1 MAVKITNNTI
11 IIGLVVQPS
20 DFTGLVKHHPVKL
33 SEIRELEHKASD
45 LRAAG
50 FPEEQLASFIER
62 VCRFG
67 NFPGI
72 AGRVLKRND
81 LSVIRSQFVSAAN
94 ALNSDVPDVQGA
106 LREINKIRGLGKP
119 SFASKHLRFL
129 RPEVCPVLDRTISKH
144 LQYPLDEYGYKQF
157 SDDCLRIAETLQQH
171 GVSNPMGR
179 ESGKWFAADVEMALF
194 QYLREPSSSIALLT
208 RNFVYGEWRNGDTL
222 LPRLYSEH
230 QGQRLRLFGASFGQR
245 TGPGIG

>member
-1 MAVKITNNTI
+1 MAVEITNKTI
-11 IIGLVVQPS
+11 IIGLVLQPS
-20 DFTGLVKHHPVKL
+20 DFTRLVKHHLDEV
-33 SEIRELEHKASD
+33 ENTRELEHEASR
-45 LRAAG
+45 LCAAD
-50 FPEEQLASFIER
+50 FAEEQLTSFIR
-62 VCRFG
+62 GVCKWG
-67 NFPGI
+67 NYPGI
-72 AGRVLKRND
+72 AGRVLKSKNNT
-81 LSVIRSQFVSAAN
+81 LPVIQRQFISATN
-94 ALNSDVPDVQGA
+94 ALNSDIPDVQGA
-106 LREINKIRGLGKP
+106 LREINQIRGLGRP

-129 RPEVCPVLDRTISKH
+129 RPDVCPVLDRTISKH

-222 LPRLYSEH
+222 LPWLYLEH
-230 QGQRLRLFGASFGQR
+230 
-245 TGPGIG
+245 

>member
-1 MAVKITNNTI
+1 MAVKITDNTI
-11 IIGLVVQPS
+11 IIGLVLQPS
-20 DFTGLVKHHPVKL
+20 DFTRLVKHHPVKL

-72 AGRVLKRND
+72 AGKVLKNNKLPEIQRRFRRATD
-81 LSVIRSQFVSAAN
+81 
-94 ALNSDVPDVQGA
+94 ALNSDIPDVQGA
-106 LREINKIRGLGKP
+106 LREINQIKGLGRP

-129 RPEVCPVLDRTISKH
+129 RPDVCPVLDSIISKN
-144 LQYPLDEYGYKQF
+144 LGYALDRHGYKQF
-157 SDDCLRIAETLQQH
+157 SDDCLRIAETLEQH
-171 GVSNPMGR
+171 GVANPMDR

-194 QYLREPSSSIALLT
+194 TYLRKGHCRFLDCLT
-208 RNFVYGEWRNGDTL
+208 TSELCHGE
-222 LPRLYSEH
+222 
-230 QGQRLRLFGASFGQR
+230 
-245 TGPGIG
+245 

>member
-1 MAVKITNNTI
+1 MSVKIAKNTI
-11 IIGLVVQPS
+11 IIGVVLQPS
-20 DFTGLVKHHPVKL
+20 DFTGLVNDHLGRVRVPKT
-33 SEIRELEHKASD
+33 RELEHEASD
-45 LRAAG
+45 LRDDG
-50 FPEEQLASFIER
+50 FPEEQLEKFIRNVCVWGNYLAIAYKVFKNNER
-62 VCRFG
+62 SAIQKRFS
-67 NFPGI
+67 N
-72 AGRVLKRND
+72 AT
-81 LSVIRSQFVSAAN
+81 N
-94 ALNSDVPDVQGA
+94 ALSSDIPDVQGA
-106 LREINKIRGLGKP
+106 LREIKQIYGLGT

-129 RPEVCPVLDRTISKH
+129 RPDVCPVLDRTISKH

-222 LPRLYSEH
+222 LPWLYLEH
-230 QGQRLRLFGASFGQR
+230 
-245 TGPGIG
+245 

>member
-11 IIGLVVQPS
+11 IIGVVLQPS
-20 DFTGLVKHHPVKL
+20 DFTKLVKHHPVRL
-33 SEIRELEHKASD
+33 SDTRELEQEASC

-50 FPEEQLASFIER
+50 FPEERLASFIR
-62 VCRFG
+62 KVCKWG
-67 NFPGI
+67 GYAGI
-72 AGRVLKRND
+72 AGKVLKNNTLPMIQR
-81 LSVIRSQFVSAAN
+81 RFVNATN
-94 ALNSDVPDVQGA
+94 ALNSDTPDVQGA
-106 LREINKIRGLGKP
+106 LREINQIKGLGRP

-129 RPEVCPVLDRTISKH
+129 RPDVCPVLDRTISKH

-222 LPRLYSEH
+222 LPWLYLEH
-230 QGQRLRLFGASFGQR
+230 
-245 TGPGIG
+245 

>member
-1 MAVKITNNTI
+1 MAVEITNKTI
-11 IIGLVVQPS
+11 IIGLVLQPS
-20 DFTGLVKHHPVKL
+20 DFTKLVKHHLDNVPDT
-33 SEIRELEHKASD
+33 RELEHEASR
-45 LRAAG
+45 LCATG
-50 FPEEQLASFIER
+50 FAEEQLASFIR
-62 VCRFG
+62 KVCKWG
-67 NFPGI
+67 NYPGI
-72 AGRVLKRND
+72 AGRVLKHND
-81 LSVIRSQFVSAAN
+81 LSTIRGRFISAIN
-94 ALNSDVPDVQGA
+94 ALNSDIPDVQGA
-106 LREINKIRGLGKP
+106 LREINQIWGLGRP

-129 RPEVCPVLDRTISKH
+129 RPDVCPVLDRTISKH

-222 LPRLYSEH
+222 LPWLYLEH
-230 QGQRLRLFGASFGQR
+230 
-245 TGPGIG
+245 

>member
-11 IIGLVVQPS
+11 IIGLVLQPS
-20 DFTGLVKHHPVKL
+20 DFTGLVKHHLDKVKDT
-33 SEIRELEHKASD
+33 RELEHEASD

-50 FPEEQLASFIER
+50 FPEEELESFIQG
-62 VCRFG
+62 VCKWG
-67 NFPGI
+67 NFPAI
-72 AGRVLKRND
+72 AGRVLKNND
-81 LSVIRSQFVSAAN
+81 PLMIRDQFISATN
-94 ALNSDVPDVQGA
+94 ALSSDTPDVQGA
-106 LREINKIRGLGKP
+106 LREIKQIYGLGT

-129 RPEVCPVLDRTISKH
+129 RPDVCPILDRTISKH

-157 SDDCLRIAETLQQH
+157 SDNCLRIAETLEQH
-171 GVSNPMGR
+171 GVVNPMDR

-222 LPRLYSEH
+222 LPWLYLEH
-230 QGQRLRLFGASFGQR
+230 QSQGLR
-245 TGPGIG
+245 